1 MDADWDNSRTV
12 SPDVYN
18 LHQSGNDPVA
28 VHHIN
33 LWNKYRLKLMLG
45 KQITAIHHLSILVG
59 RSAGG
64 DRVVHGS
71 HSNTTIGPFPRG
83 GVAQPVD
90 GGSCEDDI
98 LLIPQLSGASSPGKA

>member
-18 LHQSGNDPVA
+18 LHQSGNDPVP

-45 KQITAIHHLSILVG
+45 KQIMAIHLSILVG
-59 RSAGG
+59 RSPGG
-64 DRVVHGS
+64 DRVIHGS

-90 GGSCEDDI
+90 CGSCEDDI
-98 LLIPQLSGASSPGKA
+98 LLIPQLSGTGSPGKA